1 MKYMDEAL
9 SELDNM
15 DSLISSYKIHLNVS
29 LKIKSFSS
37 VCTQPFQAV
46 GDDILYIQ
54 SQNRGLQ
61 VQNQNQKALLSEL
74 QNLLVIVFANV

>member
-29 LKIKSFSS
+29 LK
-37 VCTQPFQAV
+37 
-46 GDDILYIQ
+46 
-54 SQNRGLQ
+54 
-61 VQNQNQKALLSEL
+61 
-74 QNLLVIVFANV
+74 

>member
-29 LKIKSFSS
+29 FS
-37 VCTQPFQAV
+37 
-46 GDDILYIQ
+46 DILLY
-54 SQNRGLQ
+54 L
-61 VQNQNQKALLSEL
+61 
-74 QNLLVIVFANV
+74 